1 MTTINGPPAVG
12 GDETQKRPAEVEED
26 VRLMAQRQRV
36 SEILNSRAFRLE
48 LEQIIDS
55 QIQNGQ
61 HPAALLALQQIADL
75 MLGNVQPQVAGG
87 RSAAAAGGAATL
99 PRATSGRNGAF
110 GFAGIPI
117 RGMIKT
123 EAFCCS
129 PTPCV
134 TPTNLTISTSHL
146 HTSALLQFH
155 KSYRHWCRFVNN
167 PI

>member
-1 MTTINGPPAVG
+1 MTTINGPPAVD
-12 GDETQKRPAEVEED
+12 GDETQNRPAEVEED
-26 VRLMAQRQRV
+26 VRLMSQRKRV

-75 MLGNVQPQVAGG
+75 MLGNVQPAQPQVAGG
-87 RSAAAAGGAATL
+87 RSAAAGGAASL

-117 RGMIKT
+117 RGMIKP
-123 EAFCCS
+123 ES
-129 PTPCV
+129 
-134 TPTNLTISTSHL
+134 
-146 HTSALLQFH
+146 FH
-155 KSYRHWCRFVNN
+155 KSFHK
-167 PI
+167 